1 MGRVFNFSAG
11 PAALPLP
18 VLEQAQAEL
27 VDFQGQG
34 MSIMEMSHRGKTF
47 DAVHHAAEANVRRLF
62 GLGDDYDVLFLQ
74 GGASMQFAMVP
85 LNLRAPGQVVDYIN
99 TGAWSAKAIK
109 EAKIGGPVNVIWDGK
124 EGNYNRAPARAEY
137 ELTPGAAYLHICTNE
152 TIGGVLWAETP
163 QFDVPLVADMSS
175 EILSRAIDV
184 GKFGLI
190 YAGAQK
196 NLGPSGLALV
206 IVRKDLLDRVPD
218 SVNIFFRYKTH
229 AAESS
234 LYNTPNTWAIYLL
247 KLVTDWLI
255 GLGGVPGIEA
265 LNRAKAAKLYAALD
279 SSAFWRVH
287 PVREN
292 RSIMNVPW
300 RMPSEQLEN
309 QFEKEATAAGLTG
322 LKGHRSVGGLR
333 ASIYNACPPEA
344 VDALVAF
351 MKDFERKNG

>member
-124 EGNYNRAPARAEY
+124 EGNYNRAPERAEY

-152 TIGGVLWAETP
+152 TIGGVLWAEIP